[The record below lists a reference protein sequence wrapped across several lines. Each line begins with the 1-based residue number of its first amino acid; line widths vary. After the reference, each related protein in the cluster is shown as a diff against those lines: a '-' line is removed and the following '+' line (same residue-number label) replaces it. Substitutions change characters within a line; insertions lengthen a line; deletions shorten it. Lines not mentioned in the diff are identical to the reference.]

1 MKYDFCLFDTEM
13 NVHVGNK
20 ITIKFY
26 LGAKYSDFTNI
37 FALLGRPKS
46 CKYIVDNQ
54 EVTPLEWYISFNKF
68 FNLGE

>member
-1 MKYDFCLFDTEM
+1 MKYEFELSDTELA
-13 NVHVGNK
+13 VYIGKK

-26 LGAKYSDFTNI
+26 LGARYSDFTNI

-54 EVTPLEWYISFNKF
+54 EVTPLEWFMHFNKF

>member
-1 MKYDFCLFDTEM
+1 MRYVFELTDMMLYVYIGK
-13 NVHVGNK
+13 K

-26 LGAKYSDFTNI
+26 LGARYSDFTNI

-46 CKYIVDNQ
+46 CKYIVDTQ